1 MIENLNKYYFLTLI
15 ILIIFTGAFGIEEFI
30 YFPILRFL
38 KFLFYK
44 VR

>member
-30 YFPILRFL
+30 YFQFWFLMIFIL
-38 KFLFYK
+38 
-44 VR
+44 